1 MDYMRKVI
9 YLKKREN
16 EVLMQ
21 GQGFAR
27 LEKRGDNFMLYL
39 SVHDI
44 TLQGEN
50 PVYIVCEQDGGYK
63 AFKIGMAEQADNWNF
78 QSLSEDL
85 PKELVLEKICGILMG
100 KKEHYLSGVC
110 PEYPG
115 TLLYGQVEFE
125 AKPKSDEPA
134 KPEPELELEYKAE
147 PVLYTSETKKEME
160 TKKERKPEEEK
171 GEGRETEVAGAEETV
186 DEPQKGLKPEQVQ
199 EAKTAHEIDAAAES
213 EPEPAPA
220 LKRDSF
226 LRGLSE
232 MYPFEDDEI
241 EWCLQMRP
249 EDFNQFP
256 MEYWH
261 YAKNSFLLEGFYNY
275 RHIVYAHTEGK
286 NYVGVPG
293 QYIRREQYLAARFG
307 FYLFKQVRRKKLS
320 MGDYGYWLREL

>member
-16 EVLMQ
+16 DIMMQ

-27 LEKRGDNFMLYL
+27 LEKRGDNL
-39 SVHDI
+39 SLHLSIHDI
-44 TLQGEN
+44 SLPGDN
-50 PVYIVCEQDGGYK
+50 PVYIVCEETGIYK
-63 AFKIGMAEQADNWNF
+63 AFRIGSAGQTDNWDF
-78 QSLSEDL
+78 RIPLGDL
-85 PKELVLEKICGILMG
+85 PGGLILRKICGILVG
-100 KKEHYLSGVC
+100 TREQYLSGLC

-115 TLLYGQVEFE
+115 SLLYDQVEFAAE
-125 AKPKSDEPA
+125 MKSEPEQEPA
-134 KPEPELELEYKAE
+134 LNEAVKQESEDQAGPVPHTEPE
-147 PVLYTSETKKEME
+147 VQKE
-160 TKKERKPEEEK
+160 EEEK
-171 GEGRETEVAGAEETV
+171 REESEPEVDIG
-186 DEPQKGLKPEQVQ
+186 
-199 EAKTAHEIDAAAES
+199 AES
-213 EPEPAPA
+213 EPEPEPA

-226 LRGLSE
+226 LKGLSE

-261 YAKNSFLLEGFYNY
+261 YAKNSFLLQGFYNY
-275 RHIVYAHTEGK
+275 CHLVYAHTKGK

-293 QYIRREQYLAARFG
+293 QYIRKEQYLAARFG
-307 FYLFKQVRRKKLS
+307 FHLFKQVRRKKLS

>member
-16 EVLMQ
+16 DIMMQ

-27 LEKRGDNFMLYL
+27 LEKRGDNL
-39 SVHDI
+39 SLHLSIHDI
-44 TLQGEN
+44 SLPGDN
-50 PVYIVCEQDGGYK
+50 PVYIVCEETGIYK
-63 AFKIGMAEQADNWNF
+63 AFRIGSAGQTDNWDF
-78 QSLSEDL
+78 RIPLGDL
-85 PKELVLEKICGILMG
+85 PGGLILRKICGILVG
-100 KKEHYLSGVC
+100 TREQYLSGLC

-115 TLLYGQVEFE
+115 SLLYDQVEFAAE
-125 AKPKSDEPA
+125 MKSEPEQEPA
-134 KPEPELELEYKAE
+134 LNEAVKQESEDQAE
-147 PVLYTSETKKEME
+147 PVPHTESEVQKE
-160 TKKERKPEEEK
+160 EEEK
-171 GEGRETEVAGAEETV
+171 REESEPEVDIG
-186 DEPQKGLKPEQVQ
+186 
-199 EAKTAHEIDAAAES
+199 AES
-213 EPEPAPA
+213 EPEPEPA

-226 LRGLSE
+226 LKGLSE

-261 YAKNSFLLEGFYNY
+261 YAKNSFLLQGFYNY
-275 RHIVYAHTEGK
+275 RHLVYAHTKGK

-293 QYIRREQYLAARFG
+293 QYIRKEQYLAARFG
-307 FYLFKQVRRKKLS
+307 FHLFKQVRRKKLS

>member
-16 EVLMQ
+16 DIMMQ

-27 LEKRGDNFMLYL
+27 LEKRGDNL
-39 SVHDI
+39 SLHLSIHDI
-44 TLQGEN
+44 SLPGDN
-50 PVYIVCEQDGGYK
+50 PVYIVCEETGIYK
-63 AFKIGMAEQADNWNF
+63 AFRIGSAGQTDNWDF
-78 QSLSEDL
+78 RILLGDL
-85 PKELVLEKICGILMG
+85 PEGLILGKICGILVG
-100 KKEHYLSGVC
+100 TREQYLSGLC

-115 TLLYGQVEFE
+115 SLLYDQVEFAAE
-125 AKPKSDEPA
+125 T
-134 KPEPELELEYKAE
+134 KPEPEQE
-147 PVLYTSETKKEME
+147 PALNEAVKQESEDQAGPVPHTEPEVQKE
-160 TKKERKPEEEK
+160 EEEK
-171 GEGRETEVAGAEETV
+171 REESEPEVDIG
-186 DEPQKGLKPEQVQ
+186 
-199 EAKTAHEIDAAAES
+199 AES
-213 EPEPAPA
+213 EPEPEPA

-226 LRGLSE
+226 LKGLSE

-261 YAKNSFLLEGFYNY
+261 YAKNSFLLQGFYNY
-275 RHIVYAHTEGK
+275 RHLVYAHTKGK

-293 QYIRREQYLAARFG
+293 QYIRKEQYLAARFG
-307 FYLFKQVRRKKLS
+307 FHLFKQVRRKKLS

>member
-16 EVLMQ
+16 DIMMQ

-27 LEKRGDNFMLYL
+27 LEKRGDNL
-39 SVHDI
+39 SLHLSIHDI
-44 TLQGEN
+44 SLPGDN
-50 PVYIVCEQDGGYK
+50 PVYIVCEETGIYK
-63 AFKIGMAEQADNWNF
+63 AFRIGSAGQTDNWDF
-78 QSLSEDL
+78 RIPLGDL
-85 PKELVLEKICGILMG
+85 PGGLILRKICGILVG
-100 KKEHYLSGVC
+100 TREQYLSGLC

-115 TLLYGQVEFE
+115 SLLYDQVEFAAE
-125 AKPKSDEPA
+125 MKSEPEQEPA
-134 KPEPELELEYKAE
+134 LNEAVKQESEDQAGPVPHTEPE
-147 PVLYTSETKKEME
+147 VQKE
-160 TKKERKPEEEK
+160 EEEK
-171 GEGRETEVAGAEETV
+171 RE
-186 DEPQKGLKPEQVQ
+186 
-199 EAKTAHEIDAAAES
+199 ES
-213 EPEPAPA
+213 EPEPEPA

-226 LRGLSE
+226 LKGLSE

-261 YAKNSFLLEGFYNY
+261 YAKNSFLLQGFYNY
-275 RHIVYAHTEGK
+275 RHLVYAHTKGK

-293 QYIRREQYLAARFG
+293 QYIRKEQYLAARFG
-307 FYLFKQVRRKKLS
+307 FHLFKQVRRKKLS

>member
-16 EVLMQ
+16 DIMMQ

-27 LEKRGDNFMLYL
+27 LEKRGDNL
-39 SVHDI
+39 SLHLSIHDI
-44 TLQGEN
+44 SLPGDN
-50 PVYIVCEQDGGYK
+50 PVYIVCEETGIYK
-63 AFKIGMAEQADNWNF
+63 AFRIGSAGQTDNWDF
-78 QSLSEDL
+78 RIPLGDL
-85 PKELVLEKICGILMG
+85 PGGLILRKICGILVG
-100 KKEHYLSGVC
+100 TREQYLSGLC

-115 TLLYGQVEFE
+115 SLLYDQVEFAAE
-125 AKPKSDEPA
+125 MKSEPEQEPA
-134 KPEPELELEYKAE
+134 LNEAVKQESEDQAGPVPHTEPE
-147 PVLYTSETKKEME
+147 VQKE
-160 TKKERKPEEEK
+160 EEEK
-171 GEGRETEVAGAEETV
+171 REESEPEVDIG
-186 DEPQKGLKPEQVQ
+186 
-199 EAKTAHEIDAAAES
+199 AES
-213 EPEPAPA
+213 EPEPEPA

-226 LRGLSE
+226 LKGLSE

-261 YAKNSFLLEGFYNY
+261 YAKNSFLLQGFYNY
-275 RHIVYAHTEGK
+275 RHLVYAHTKGK

-293 QYIRREQYLAARFG
+293 QYIRKEQYLAARFG
-307 FYLFKQVRRKKLS
+307 FHLFKQVRRKKLS

>member
-1 MDYMRKVI
+1 MDYMRTVI

-27 LEKRGDNFMLYL
+27 LEKRGNNFMLYL

-100 KKEHYLSGVC
+100 KKEHYLSGLC

-125 AKPKSDEPA
+125 AEPKSDEPA
-134 KPEPELELEYKAE
+134 KSEPESEYKAE
-147 PVLYTSETKKEME
+147 PVPYMSETKKEIE
-160 TKKERKPEEEK
+160 PEEEK
-171 GEGRETEVAGAEETV
+171 EEGKGAAEAGAEETGE
-186 DEPQKGLKPEQVQ
+186 EPQRGLKPEQVQ
-199 EAKTAHEIDAAAES
+199 GAKPEHEIDAAAES
-213 EPEPAPA
+213 DPEPA

-275 RHIVYAHTEGK
+275 RHIVYAHTKGK

-293 QYIRREQYLAARFG
+293 QYIRKEQYLAARFG
-307 FYLFKQVRRKKLS
+307 FHLFKQVRRKKLS

>member
-16 EVLMQ
+16 DIMMQ

-27 LEKRGDNFMLYL
+27 LEKRGDNL
-39 SVHDI
+39 SLHLSIHDI
-44 TLQGEN
+44 SLPGDN
-50 PVYIVCEQDGGYK
+50 PVYIVCEETGIYK
-63 AFKIGMAEQADNWNF
+63 AFRIGSAGQTDNWDF
-78 QSLSEDL
+78 RIPLGDL
-85 PKELVLEKICGILMG
+85 PEGLILGKICGILLG
-100 KKEHYLSGVC
+100 TREQYLSGLC

-115 TLLYGQVEFE
+115 SLLYDQVEFAAE
-125 AKPKSDEPA
+125 MKSEPEQEPA
-134 KPEPELELEYKAE
+134 LNEAVKQESEDQAGPVPHTEPE
-147 PVLYTSETKKEME
+147 VQKE
-160 TKKERKPEEEK
+160 EEEK
-171 GEGRETEVAGAEETV
+171 REESEPEVDIG
-186 DEPQKGLKPEQVQ
+186 
-199 EAKTAHEIDAAAES
+199 AES
-213 EPEPAPA
+213 EPEPEPA

-226 LRGLSE
+226 LKGLSE

-261 YAKNSFLLEGFYNY
+261 YAKNSFLLQGFYNY
-275 RHIVYAHTEGK
+275 RHLVYAHTKGK

-293 QYIRREQYLAARFG
+293 QYIRKEQYLAARFG
-307 FYLFKQVRRKKLS
+307 FHLFKQVRRKKLS